1 MPLASGHLTEKIA
14 QPHFLSPGTAGL
26 GRDWFRDWFRFHS
39 RALPLRGA
47 KVEEGCC
54 IFLQARHGQT
64 DGHRQEPGHPGD
76 RGCAFSFT
84 PSVSLIPARQTGISG
99 SLWKKKKKKSNKKTT
114 KNPEIIIYALEMV
127 QKHTRMSKGP
137 GCSKRRMD
145 LILKVFIYLFLQ
157 SDKLHSEQKQARR
170 LLVTF
175 RPGWVYKLNYVASQG
190 YVVGPCLKNKTKMKE
205 RTKLYSKVKL
215 QYRSVN
221 SRLRLS
227 KDQLVLGLSA

>member
-1 MPLASGHLTEKIA
+1 MCLRLLGIYLHTGLSCFEGRRRVGRGGGRRKKNPNFHHMFSKYGCRRWQSQSLSAECGESKTHQKQSAVWPAHMPLASGHLTEKIA

-99 SLWKKKKKKSNKKTT
+99 SLWEKKKKKK
-114 KNPEIIIYALEMV
+114 
-127 QKHTRMSKGP
+127 Q
-137 GCSKRRMD
+137 
-145 LILKVFIYLFLQ
+145 
-157 SDKLHSEQKQARR
+157 
-170 LLVTF
+170 
-175 RPGWVYKLNYVASQG
+175 
-190 YVVGPCLKNKTKMKE
+190 
-205 RTKLYSKVKL
+205 
-215 QYRSVN
+215 
-221 SRLRLS
+221 
-227 KDQLVLGLSA
+227 